1 MSFIESTPTRV
12 RPAAL
17 MSFRQFEYGNGRA
30 RRGETMMVYIAM
42 LQASTD
48 LASQD

>member
-12 RPAAL
+12 RVSAL
-17 MSFRQFEYGNGRA
+17 MSFGQFEYCNGRA
-30 RRGETMMVYIAM
+30 RRGETMMVDIAM

-48 LASQD
+48 LASPD